1 IAVGL
6 LISMPS
12 SKKTRR
18 KRKSRP

>member
-1 IAVGL
+1 AVGL

-12 SKKTRR
+12 SKKSRR

>member
-1 IAVGL
+1 TAVGL

-12 SKKTRR
+12 SKKSRR

>member
-1 IAVGL
+1 GL

-12 SKKTRR
+12 SKKSRR

>member
-1 IAVGL
+1 SVGL

>member
-1 IAVGL
+1 AVGL

>member
-1 IAVGL
+1 VGL

-12 SKKTRR
+12 SKKSRR